1 MKVTKRQLLKII
13 REEAGA
19 VVDVEVTT
27 SSDEGDT
34 SETETAD
41 ESGEQAEHDDDGD
54 VTESFRRELR
64 RIVRKEYR
72 RGIREGRT
80 GHAVGTGFAGWRP
93 SSRPNF
99 ATSYSSE
106 AKYAESRYQT
116 HPKYKTGELDT
127 LAEVQGWTSEYTLES
142 NESGAL
148 RTKAR
153 IDHGSVVVEF
163 GHSMTL
169 RLDADDT
176 FALSKL
182 LQDAARSLE
191 IDEREYIT
199 LRDPQA
205 GGLTEEDY

>member
-1 MKVTKRQLLKII
+1 MRVTKRRLLKII
-13 REEAGA
+13 REEAEVSDEAGS
-19 VVDVEVTT
+19 VTVTT
-27 SSDEGDT
+27 ETDEV
-34 SETETAD
+34 D
-41 ESGEQAEHDDDGD
+41 ENDEQMKHDDDGD

-93 SSRPNF
+93 TDRPNF
-99 ATSYSSE
+99 ASSYSSE
-106 AKYAESRYQT
+106 AKYADSRYQT
-116 HPKYKTGELDT
+116 HPKYRTHRRDT
-127 LAEVQGWTSEYTLES
+127 LAEVQGWADEYTLQS

-169 RLDADDT
+169 RLNGEDT
-176 FALSKL
+176 FALSEL
-182 LQDAARSLE
+182 LQSAAERLASE
-191 IDEREYIT
+191 GREYIT
-199 LRDPQA
+199 LRDPKA
-205 GGLTEEDY
+205 LGLTEEDY